1 MSTLLEER
9 QDILHTI
16 YNRRAVRAYT
26 VQRPSDGVIRE
37 LLDAAVQAPTAMHVE
52 PWAFVIVQD
61 KALLKRLSDRA
72 KAMLLD
78 EIKTGGELARDA
90 AMAARLQAM
99 LGDPSFNI
107 FYDAGT
113 LIAICRKPLGP
124 YAEADC
130 WLAAE
135 NLMLAACAKDLG
147 TCCIGFAIPI
157 LNASDVKHE
166 LGIPDDVAAVVP
178 IIVGF
183 PRGSIETVS
192 RKAPQVL
199 RWVK

>member
-1 MSTLLEER
+1 MSMLLEER
-9 QDILHTI
+9 QDVVQAI
-16 YNRRAVRAYT
+16 YHRRAVRAYT
-26 VQRPSDGVIRE
+26 PEQPSDSVLRE

-52 PWAFVIVQD
+52 PWAFVVIQNKV
-61 KALLKRLSDRA
+61 LLKRYSDRA
-72 KAMLLD
+72 KAILLD
-78 EIKTGGELARDA
+78 EIKSGSELAKDA
-90 AMAARLQAM
+90 STKARLLTM

-113 LIAICRKPLGP
+113 LIVVCRKPLGP

-147 TCCIGFAIPI
+147 TCCIGFAIPV
-157 LNASDVKHE
+157 LNVPDVKHE

-183 PRGSIETVS
+183 PRGSIEPVS